1 MCTFA
6 NWAGLTLYLLEIFR
20 NCLHPV
26 YNRQPD
32 ILTSLCKYAPS
43 AKDIAMAI
51 LHRWRIIKHSVRNNS
66 AKHERATASLD
77 LDLPLQFI
85 FAVFLS
91 VRCGFESVS
100 RGRIRGHIKSHIL
113 NLCLSCFYSAR
124 IGIIYDF
131 VRGDHLDKDER
142 GSDEENMTDI
152 CSESSL
158 FFPFPDCSQARE
170 ERIHPSFKLLSPS
183 ISRPVSLIRPPGLY
197 LVHFYATLR
206 LQPLLSPLVSP
217 GSIFPDSSKFGPQ
230 MIKRKKKKKN
240 PTTLMSSFHSSAWP
254 CSL

>member
-20 NCLHPV
+20 NCLHPI

-142 GSDEENMTDI
+142 GSDEENMTDM
-152 CSESSL
+152 L
-158 FFPFPDCSQARE
+158 WVV
-170 ERIHPSFKLLSPS
+170 SFLPLSWLLSGAGGEDPS
-183 ISRPVSLIRPPGLY
+183 LLQTPITLHISACLLDTSSWTLSCPLLCNPQTSAAFISTRLPWLYLSWLLQVRPPN
-197 LVHFYATLR
+197 
-206 LQPLLSPLVSP
+206 
-217 GSIFPDSSKFGPQ
+217 D
-230 MIKRKKKKKN
+230 
-240 PTTLMSSFHSSAWP
+240 
-254 CSL
+254 